1 MALECICQTTVDTA
15 NPQEIVRDAAERMH
29 QRSVGALVVIDE
41 SKRPIGIVTDRDLAI
56 RVTAAGRDSSGTT
69 VREVM
74 THPAK
79 TIPRSADV
87 DCALEMMR
95 AGAFRR
101 LPVVDERGQ
110 LAGIVT
116 LDDIL
121 LQTSMRLGS
130 ASAILRAETPQAAA
144 AP

>member
-1 MALECICQTTVDTA
+1 MTLECICQPSVDTV
-15 NPQEIVRDAAERMH
+15 NPQETVRDAAERMH

-56 RVTAAGRDSSGTT
+56 RVTAAGRDPGGTT

-79 TIPRSADV
+79 TISRSADV

-110 LAGIVT
+110 LAGIVS

-121 LQTSMRLGS
+121 LHVSMQLGS
-130 ASAILRAETPQAAA
+130 VSAILQSETPQAAA